1 MFKLRTSKFFHLL
14 QIVLIVFCFLLTH
27 KQTVVLAAPDENHQE
42 MAEIE
47 QQIEIEIHNEFSNTD
62 VPAVV
67 MGKISKDG
75 EMSFYSN
82 GPSRWDRNDTI
93 NQRNIFRK

>member
-1 MFKLRTSKFFHLL
+1 
-14 QIVLIVFCFLLTH
+14 
-27 KQTVVLAAPDENHQE
+27 VLAAPDENHQE